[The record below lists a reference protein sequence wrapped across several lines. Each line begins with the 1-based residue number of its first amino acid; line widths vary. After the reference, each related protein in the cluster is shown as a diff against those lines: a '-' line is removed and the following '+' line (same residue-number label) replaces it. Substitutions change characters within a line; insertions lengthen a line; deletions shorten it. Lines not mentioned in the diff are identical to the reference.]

1 MRRAAI
7 LLALAAA
14 PLLQGCIAAIAA
26 IPFAAAG
33 TMATK
38 GRDEIR
44 EERER
49 RFAAR
54 LGSDAVQVARG
65 EESGLTAGGSSIGT
79 AAASPALAAIEA
91 MGGPSSY
98 APMTAFALS
107 QLERRSAGQP
117 LNSAVLARGA
127 DIREPRFTPCEA
139 KPAAVLI
146 DLDDKL
152 LGPSAALADPGASVP
167 LTPEPGLAAELARLR
182 AAGVA
187 VLWMSDHPFDVDQ
200 AIYARLQAAG
210 LDPAGR
216 DPVYAR
222 MVQAD
227 RKHDRRQ
234 EVASRYCVLAVV
246 GDTRTDAEESYD
258 YLIRPD
264 LAAPLEPMWGAGWF
278 ILPLPLQPAQPAG
291 DASSPTAPPSAAAT
305 PGE

>member
-1 MRRAAI
+1 MRRRVTI
-7 LLALAAA
+7 LCALALA
-14 PLLQGCIAAIAA
+14 PMLQGCIAAIAA
-26 IPFAAAG
+26 IPLMAMG

-38 GRDEIR
+38 GREEIR

-54 LGSDAVQVARG
+54 LSTDAASVARDDSSVVTSSRSAIG
-65 EESGLTAGGSSIGT
+65 APSTSPGLS
-79 AAASPALAAIEA
+79 AIAA

-98 APMTAFALS
+98 APMTSFALS
-107 QLERRSAGQP
+107 QLERRAAGQA
-117 LNSAVLARGA
+117 LTSAVLASNA
-127 DIREPRFTPCEA
+127 DIRTPRFTPCNA
-139 KPAAVLI
+139 LPPAVLI
-146 DLDDKL
+146 DLDDKT
-152 LGPSAALADPGASVP
+152 LGPNPALADPGALVP
-167 LTPEPGLAAELARLR
+167 LTAEPGLAGELARLR

-258 YLIRPD
+258 YLLRPE
-264 LAAPLEPMWGAGWF
+264 LAAPLEPMWGSGWF
-278 ILPLPLQPAQPAG
+278 ILPLPLHGGAA
-291 DASSPTAPPSAAAT
+291 PTP
-305 PGE
+305 

>member
-1 MRRAAI
+1 MMRRHAAI
-7 LLALAAA
+7 LCALALA
-14 PLLQGCIAAIAA
+14 PMLQGCIAAIAA
-26 IPFAAAG
+26 IPLMAMG

-38 GRDEIR
+38 GRQEIR

-54 LGSDAVQVARG
+54 LNADAASVASEGDNAVTARG
-65 EESGLTAGGSSIGT
+65 SSVGGATG
-79 AAASPALAAIEA
+79 SPALAAIQA
-91 MGGPSSY
+91 LAGPSSY
-98 APMTAFALS
+98 APMTAFALN
-107 QLERRSAGQP
+107 QLERRAAGQA
-117 LNSAVLARGA
+117 LTSAVLAANA
-127 DIREPRFTPCEA
+127 DIRDPRFAPCNA
-139 KPAAVLI
+139 LPPAVLI
-146 DLDDKL
+146 DLDDKT
-152 LGPSAALADPGASVP
+152 LGPNPALADPGALVP
-167 LTPEPGLAAELARLR
+167 LSPEPGLARELARLR

-258 YLIRPD
+258 YLLRPE

-278 ILPLPLQPAQPAG
+278 ILPLPLQG
-291 DASSPTAPPSAAAT
+291 AAT
-305 PGE
+305 PTP

>member
-1 MRRAAI
+1 MRRRAAI
-7 LLALAAA
+7 LCTLLLA
-14 PLLQGCIAAIAA
+14 PILQGCVAAIAA
-26 IPFAAAG
+26 IPLMAMG

-38 GRDEIR
+38 GREEIR
-44 EERER
+44 EEREL
-49 RFAAR
+49 RFATR
-54 LGSDAVQVARG
+54 LNADAASVARDDG
-65 EESGLTAGGSSIGT
+65 SAVTSSRSPIGAPSTSPGLS
-79 AAASPALAAIEA
+79 AITA

-98 APMTAFALS
+98 APMTAFALG
-107 QLERRSAGQP
+107 QLERRAAGQA
-117 LNSAVLARGA
+117 LTSAVLAANA
-127 DIREPRFTPCEA
+127 DIRTPRFTPCNA
-139 KPAAVLI
+139 LPPAVLI
-146 DLDDKL
+146 DLDDKT
-152 LGPSAALADPGASVP
+152 LGPNPALADPGALVP
-167 LTPEPGLAAELARLR
+167 LSPEPGLAGELARLR

-258 YLIRPD
+258 YLLRPE

-278 ILPLPLQPAQPAG
+278 ILPLPLHG
-291 DASSPTAPPSAAAT
+291 GAT
-305 PGE
+305 PTP

>member
-1 MRRAAI
+1 MRRGVTI
-7 LLALAAA
+7 LCALALA
-14 PLLQGCIAAIAA
+14 PMLQGCIAAIAA
-26 IPFAAAG
+26 IPLAAMG

-38 GRDEIR
+38 GREEIR

-54 LGSDAVQVARG
+54 LSTNLTTEADSIASEGDNAVTAR
-65 EESGLTAGGSSIGT
+65 GSSIGGAT
-79 AAASPALAAIEA
+79 ASPGLSAIDA
-91 MGGPSSY
+91 MRGPSSY
-98 APMTAFALS
+98 APMTTFALG
-107 QLERRSAGQP
+107 QLERRAAGQA
-117 LNSAVLARGA
+117 LTSAVLAGNA
-127 DIREPRFTPCEA
+127 DIRNPRFTPCGNL
-139 KPAAVLI
+139 PPAVLI
-146 DLDDKL
+146 DLDDKT
-152 LGPSAALADPGASVP
+152 LGPNPALADPGALVP
-167 LTPEPGLAAELARLR
+167 LTPEPGLAGELARLR

-258 YLIRPD
+258 YLLRPE

-278 ILPLPLQPAQPAG
+278 ILPLPLHG
-291 DASSPTAPPSAAAT
+291 GTALT
-305 PGE
+305 P

>member
-1 MRRAAI
+1 MRRRAAI
-7 LLALAAA
+7 LCALVIA

-26 IPFAAAG
+26 IPLAAMG
-33 TMATK
+33 TMVTK
-38 GRDEIR
+38 GREEIR

-54 LGSDAVQVARG
+54 LSTDAASVASEGDTALTARG
-65 EESGLTAGGSSIGT
+65 SSVGGTTG
-79 AAASPALAAIEA
+79 SPALAAIQA
-91 MGGPSSY
+91 MAGPSSY

-107 QLERRSAGQP
+107 QLERRAAGQA
-117 LNSAVLARGA
+117 LTSAVLAPNA
-127 DIREPRFTPCEA
+127 DIRNPRFSPCNA
-139 KPAAVLI
+139 LPPAVLI
-146 DLDDKL
+146 DLDDKT
-152 LGPSAALADPGASVP
+152 LGPNPALADPGALVP
-167 LTPEPGLAAELARLR
+167 LAAEPGLAGELARLR

-234 EVASRYCVLAVV
+234 EVASRYCVLAVA

-258 YLIRPD
+258 YLLRPE

-278 ILPLPLQPAQPAG
+278 IMPLPLH
-291 DASSPTAPPSAAAT
+291 AAAAPT
-305 PGE
+305 P

>member
-1 MRRAAI
+1 MMRRRITI
-7 LLALAAA
+7 LCALALT
-14 PLLQGCIAAIAA
+14 PMLQGCIAAVAA
-26 IPFAAAG
+26 IPLMAMG

-38 GRDEIR
+38 GREEIR

-54 LGSDAVQVARG
+54 LSANLTTEADSIASEGDNAITARG
-65 EESGLTAGGSSIGT
+65 SSVGGDT
-79 AAASPALAAIEA
+79 ASPGLAAITA
-91 MGGPSSY
+91 MAGPSSY

-107 QLERRSAGQP
+107 QLERRAAGQA
-117 LNSAVLARGA
+117 LTSAVLAGNA
-127 DIREPRFTPCEA
+127 DIRTPRFTPCNNL
-139 KPAAVLI
+139 PPAVLI
-146 DLDDKL
+146 DLDDKT
-152 LGPSAALADPGASVP
+152 LGPNPALADPGALVP
-167 LTPEPGLAAELARLR
+167 LTAEPGLAGELARLR
-182 AAGVA
+182 TAGVA

-258 YLIRPD
+258 YLLRPE

-278 ILPLPLQPAQPAG
+278 ILPLPLHG
-291 DASSPTAPPSAAAT
+291 GAT
-305 PGE
+305 PTP